1 MRLENEIHFIPFL
14 PLGANTI
21 STDAS
26 LRQRDQRDLSR
37 DRQAT
42 LRAALPIRVLCSGE
56 GLFNGNDVP
65 LVSRWTANAGVSWDI
80 WRKHLVLDAVRYNG
94 PRRMDNDQANFQ
106 PMIPSFATVDMRIG
120 GEVNRVF
127 WSVAVQN
134 LFNTKYFD
142 YAVASSSTFGTY
154 NAYPQ
159 PGTAY
164 MARLGVKFQ

>member
-1 MRLENEIHFIPFL
+1 VFRD
-14 PLGANTI
+14 GAF
-21 STDAS
+21 
-26 LRQRDQRDLSR
+26 
-37 DRQAT
+37 
-42 LRAALPIRVLCSGE
+42 SGH
-56 GLFNGNDVP
+56 DVP

-80 WRKHLVLDAVRYNG
+80 WRKYLVLDTVVRYNG

-106 PMIPSFATVDMRIG
+106 PMIPAFATVDLRVG
-120 GEVNRVF
+120 GEVDKMF

-142 YAVASSSTFGTY
+142 YAVASPSTFGTY

-164 MARLGVKFQ
+164 MARLGARF